1 MGLMRLLSGTVAVL
15 VVTVEAFSV
24 LPRAPW
30 LEVSSIRRCAPA
42 AALTTLRQTVV
53 VVPFRTARWNPLA
66 FKPDESVDLYGGDDD
81 KEEPEDPKPTTDS
94 ERLGVMATFLATRL
108 SGAFLLT
115 KVQQQQGK
123 TTPPAR
129 SPEVAQVPKEG
140 VATATKQPEAEESV
154 REVRKTTSEA
164 QMAEAK
170 TETAWKAATE
180 EEEAKE
186 NTTSFPVAEET
197 LPVKEEE
204 MEAAPTELVEGASVP
219 VADEAT
225 PEIVPKE
232 AASIP
237 VNEEAPPERGEIE
250 APPTELKET
259 ATIPV
264 SEESPPLET
273 DTTIVA
279 APTES
284 EKKTTLTEADTM
296 EPAEELATVGVK
308 SDSESLE
315 TASMAAIKG
324 AELDTVESKA
334 KSAEAATSEVETTEA
349 RVETIEVPSLMH
361 KKEGDRSIGLK
372 DEFVES
378 DVEVSSV
385 KKGWDCAPS
394 VPAEISMEFGKPL
407 EIVKDNLSPISL

>member
-1 MGLMRLLSGTVAVL
+1 MRLLSGTVAVL

-42 AALTTLRQTVV
+42 ALTTLRQTVVV

-66 FKPDESVDLYGGDDD
+66 FKPDESVDLYGGDD
-81 KEEPEDPKPTTDS
+81 KEPEDPKPTDS

-108 SGAFLLT
+108 SGAFLRT
-115 KVQQQQGK
+115 KVQQQGE
-123 TTPPAR
+123 TPPPAR
-129 SPEVAQVPKEG
+129 IPEVAQVPKEG

-164 QMAEAK
+164 EAK

-180 EEEAKE
+180 EEAKE
-186 NTTSFPVAEET
+186 NISFPVAEET

-204 MEAAPTELVEGASVP
+204 MEAAPTELVEEGASVP
-219 VADEAT
+219 VAEEAT

-273 DTTIVA
+273 DTTIDA

-284 EKKTTLTEADTM
+284 EKKTTLTEVDTM

-315 TASMAAIKG
+315 TAMEANKG
-324 AELDTVESKA
+324 AKLDTVESKA
-334 KSAEAATSEVETTEA
+334 RSAEAATSEVETTESREA
-349 RVETIEVPSLMH
+349 AEPNRFETIEVPSLMH

-407 EIVKDNLSPISL
+407 EIVKDNLSPISF